1 VLVLDDRDLH
11 EHGLDVGFQDLAGW
25 ALFLKL
31 ESEPADGLFEINQL
45 HFLELIERVAH
56 PDGDFLRG
64 VGLIRL
70 EVQVHRDFLHTHLL
84 QELDVD
90 IMRLSPIRP
99 ISLKLKTNR
108 VMTIGDGAPANL
120 LPEGGN
126 RVISQLL
133 DPVARFRA

>member
-11 EHGLDVGFQDLAGW
+11 EHGLDVGLQDLAGW
-25 ALFLKL
+25 ALLLKL

-90 IMRLSPIRP
+90 IVRLSPIRP
-99 ISLKLKTNR
+99 ISLQVNINR
-108 VMTIGDGAPANL
+108 GRESEGASVNL
-120 LPEGGN
+120 LPEGGD

-133 DPVARFRA
+133 DPVARFGA